1 MYKKVEKNNIALKV
15 KQINEKNLK
24 SYYEYENSI
33 VKNSHLFLHDK
44 EGKNKKYLTNE

>member
-24 SYYEYENSI
+24 SYYEYESSI
-33 VKNSHLFLHDK
+33 VKNSQIFLSDK
-44 EGKNKKYLTNE
+44 EGKNKNNLTK